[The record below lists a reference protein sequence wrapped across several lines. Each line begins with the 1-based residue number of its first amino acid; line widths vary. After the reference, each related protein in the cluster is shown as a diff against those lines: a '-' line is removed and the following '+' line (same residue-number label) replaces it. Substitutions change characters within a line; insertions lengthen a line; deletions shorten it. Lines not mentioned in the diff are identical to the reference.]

1 MGFDIKSIL
10 NVKTVGTVAALEKE
24 FSPIRLDYEQIIVT
38 KHNKY
43 SMDEI
48 DELAAGIEMAGGLH
62 EPLILGRVNG
72 EYWLASGHRRRAA
85 IDLLVKSGAERFRLV
100 DCRYKDMTE
109 TEFRIHV
116 LIGNAFNRHYTDYDK
131 MMEADEW
138 KSALKAAQREKLL
151 ILEHGGRVRDYVAR
165 IMGTSPAVIGDYNR
179 INKNAVP
186 EIKEQFKDGAIG
198 VTSAA
203 AASQLPAEEQK
214 EIAERVA
221 AGEDIKAQEIRDMVD
236 AKRAEVWKAATKEK
250 EPDISTLA
258 DNTNAAGTDTAAG
271 DTDEDTAA
279 PKKEKHSIT
288 ECKKEQMSDT
298 DTNEDEK
305 ENARRLHALKMLEKY
320 YIYLNDEETGI
331 LERILEDCKRR
342 KREYGLDDVGSTMQ
356 VGSRKGGQ

>member
-1 MGFDIKSIL
+1 MGFDIKSIM
-10 NVKTVGTVAALEKE
+10 NVATVGAAALEKD

-48 DELAAGIEMAGGLH
+48 DELAAGIELAGGLH

-85 IDLLVKSGAERFRLV
+85 IDMLVQSGVERFRMV

-138 KSALKAAQREKLL
+138 KNALKAAQREKLL
-151 ILEHGGRVRDYVAR
+151 ILEHGERVRDYVAR

-203 AASQLPAEEQK
+203 AASQLLAEEQK

-221 AGEDIKAQEIRDMVD
+221 AGEDIKAQEIRNMVE
-236 AKRAEVWKAATKEK
+236 AKKEEAEEKAVNT
-250 EPDISTLA
+250 STA
-258 DNTNAAGTDTAAG
+258 SIDTAAG
-271 DTDEDTAA
+271 DTDEETAA
-279 PKKEKHSIT
+279 PKKENHSIT

-320 YIYLNDEETGI
+320 YIYLSDEETNI

-342 KREYGLDDVGSTMQ
+342 KREYGLDDVGSTI
-356 VGSRKGGQ
+356 

>member
-1 MGFDIKSIL
+1 MNKGFDIKKIM
-10 NVKTVGTVAALEKE
+10 NAATVGTVALEKD

-85 IDLLVKSGAERFRLV
+85 IDMLVKSGAERFRMV
-100 DCRYKDMTE
+100 DCRCKVMSE

-131 MMEADEW
+131 MMEAEEW
-138 KSALKAAQREKLL
+138 KNALKAAQREKLL
-151 ILEHGGRVRDYVAR
+151 ILEHGERVRDYVAR

-186 EIKEQFKDGAIG
+186 EIKEQFEKGAIG

-203 AASQLPAEEQK
+203 AASQLPEEEQK

-221 AGEDIKAQEIRDMVD
+221 AGEDIKAQEIRNMVD
-236 AKRAEVWKAATKEK
+236 AKKAESASASNAKTQEADTSAR
-250 EPDISTLA
+250 A
-258 DNTNAAGTDTAAG
+258 DNTDVEGTDTAAG
-271 DTDEDTAA
+271 DTDEETT
-279 PKKEKHSIT
+279 PKKENHSVA

-305 ENARRLHALKMLEKY
+305 ENARRLHVLKMLEKY
-320 YIYLNDEETGI
+320 YFYLSDEETNI

-342 KREYGLDDVGSTMQ
+342 KREYGLDDVGSTL
-356 VGSRKGGQ
+356 